1 MELFEAI
8 SNRRS
13 CRKYSPE
20 PVNEKGLEKIL
31 EAAVMAP
38 SPANNQPWEFIV
50 IHSPHIRDEIVSA
63 AETCKKKLFE
73 KSGWKWLEKYSL
85 AFLKEAPL
93 VIAVVGDPGK
103 SGADLF
109 LEEGAGLGY
118 QQACAAA
125 IQNMLLAAH
134 GLELGT
140 LWFTLFEKRDLRA
153 ILGIDEKKDPVALVC
168 MGKPSGQPMKT
179 PRKNLRDI
187 TRYL

>member
-13 CRKYSPE
+13 CRKFSPE
-20 PVNEKGLEKIL
+20 PVSGKDLEQIL

-50 IHSPHIRDEIVSA
+50 VRSPHIRDRIVSA
-63 AETCKKKLFE
+63 AETCKRKLFE

-93 VIAVVGDPGK
+93 LIAVVGDPGK

-140 LWFTLFEKRDLRA
+140 LWFTLFEKRDLRT
-153 ILGIDEKKDPVALVC
+153 ILGIDEKKDPVSLVC
-168 MGKPSGQPMKT
+168 LGKPSGQPLKT
-179 PRKNLRDI
+179 PRKNVNDL